1 MFFYVLKFVSDFY
14 FKKTELKEKK
24 WTNSGNYSMFIVLGR
39 KHTNTMWGR
48 GRKRERF
55 TYSTLV
61 IMKPESGL
69 LFMIYDAYDEIL
81 MN

>member
-1 MFFYVLKFVSDFY
+1 
-14 FKKTELKEKK
+14 
-24 WTNSGNYSMFIVLGR
+24 
-39 KHTNTMWGR
+39 MWGR